1 MAGPKSSG
9 VLMHFGNSG
18 NNYGGK

>member
-18 NNYGGK
+18 NNCGGK